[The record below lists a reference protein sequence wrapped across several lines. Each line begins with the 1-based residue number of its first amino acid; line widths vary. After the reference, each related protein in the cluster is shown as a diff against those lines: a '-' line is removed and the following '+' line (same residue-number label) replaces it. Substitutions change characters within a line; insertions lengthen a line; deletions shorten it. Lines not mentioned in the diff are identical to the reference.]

1 MNYLSEKNRVLF
13 NTLKYFS
20 AAIIT
25 ILAVFIFTGTI
36 SASAAKKN
44 TAKTTVKTVSK
55 VTLSTPKMTPTKT
68 IDSDYTHPYNR
79 QTSQINVRWN
89 KVNGAQAYQ
98 LYIKGGKY
106 KNWKLCKYLKG
117 TSFTVKNLTRATTY
131 YFKVRAVSGK
141 TYSSFS
147 QAQKIPTARI
157 NYDKNGWQAICRIVY
172 HEVGMINTSAW
183 DRPIVYVADCVVN
196 RYVQAKYMNDP
207 LWAPYYRKYNN
218 IQSMIYNSGGF
229 MSSAGLARDGAVYS
243 RVNSRVKTAVMGAVY
258 AQTTLRNIKNDY
270 NIFYWCNR
278 SYKQN
283 SKKIAYSFKIPWGY
297 FNIWR
302 SYWG

>member
-89 KVNGAQAYQ
+89 KVNGA
-98 LYIKGGKY
+98 KGY
-106 KNWKLCKYLKG
+106 KVYRATSKKG
-117 TSFTVKNLTRATTY
+117 TYKL
-131 YFKVRAVSGK
+131 
-141 TYSSFS
+141 
-147 QAQKIPTARI
+147 
-157 NYDKNGWQAICRIVY
+157 
-172 HEVGMINTSAW
+172 
-183 DRPIVYVADCVVN
+183 
-196 RYVQAKYMNDP
+196 
-207 LWAPYYRKYNN
+207 
-218 IQSMIYNSGGF
+218 
-229 MSSAGLARDGAVYS
+229 
-243 RVNSRVKTAVMGAVY
+243 VKT
-258 AQTTLRNIKNDY
+258 TTAKRNVKRN
-270 NIFYWCNR
+270 
-278 SYKQN
+278 
-283 SKKIAYSFKIPWGY
+283 
-297 FNIWR
+297 
-302 SYWG
+302 